1 MHPWITEQIKSIYAY
16 ITNHLLNE
24 PASWRLRST
33 VEQKLSHISTFP
45 KTGTLISTYINDILN
60 EFSSLRKINANNYTI
75 LYSYEEEID
84 IVYVTH
90 IFHQTQNYAKV
101 FQK

>member
-1 MHPWITEQIKSIYAY
+1 MTEQLKSIYNY

-24 PASWRLRST
+24 PASWRLRSI
-33 VEQKLSHISTFP
+33 VEQKLSHISIFP

-60 EFSSLRKINANNYTI
+60 EFSSLRKVNATNYTI
-75 LYSYEEEID
+75 LYIYEEEVD
-84 IVYVTH
+84 LVYITH
-90 IFHQTQNYAKV
+90 TFHQTQNYAKV